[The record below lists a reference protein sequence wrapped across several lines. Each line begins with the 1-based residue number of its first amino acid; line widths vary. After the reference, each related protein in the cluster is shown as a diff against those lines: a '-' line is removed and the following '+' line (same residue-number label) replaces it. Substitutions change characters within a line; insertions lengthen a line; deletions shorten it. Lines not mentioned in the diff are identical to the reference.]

1 MKRLLVVYVA
11 FAITLLLGINVF
23 NAVKEVISS
32 PTDEEIMNEYI
43 CEHYGDQCYGELV
56 DCNEKDIDFLVYDQN
71 GDVRYST
78 TIDREYYSYLCN
90 E

>member
-1 MKRLLVVYVA
+1 MKRLLVAYVA
-11 FAITLLLGINVF
+11 FVIAFLIGKNVF
-23 NAVKEVISS
+23 YVVKEVIAS

-56 DCNEKDIDFLVYDQN
+56 DCDEKDIDFLVYDQN

-78 TIDREYYSYLCN
+78 TIDREYYSDLCN